1 VPIQLLPDT
10 LINQIAAGEVVER
23 PASVIK
29 ELLENAIDAGASRV
43 EIDLEEGGIRLIRIR
58 DDGCG
63 IPAEELPLALSRHA
77 TSKIAS
83 LEDLEQVG
91 TLGFR
96 GEALPSIAA
105 VSKFSI
111 TSRPTQQASATRVE
125 VEGGRLRAPEPAA
138 HPPGTTIEVRDLF
151 YSVPA
156 RRKFL
161 RAERT
166 EYGHAEDLV
175 RTLALA
181 RMQVELK
188 LKHNGRISKH
198 YRPVEDE
205 TSLGK
210 RLSEA
215 LGEDFARGALRIE
228 HEAAGL
234 RLHGWVGLPTA
245 SRSQADQQ
253 FFFVNGRHVKDRLVA
268 HAVKQ
273 AYADVLYHGRHP
285 AFVLFLE
292 IDPRKV
298 DVNVHPAKHEVRF
311 RDGRL
316 VHEFIFR
323 SLHEALAGTRAG
335 AVAAGQGGEHGGSA
349 VNGPAVE
356 FQATPMV
363 GAFAQRSAQAPS
375 VGPVGYGLQSAGF
388 GQRPQQ
394 VGMPLREQIAAYG
407 ALYGAPSTPAN
418 PLPQQDPSQAP
429 PLGYALAQLHGVYV
443 LAQNAQGLVLVDM
456 HAAHERITYERLKG
470 QREGEGIR
478 AQPLLVPIELAIS
491 EREADL
497 AEGEAEALAALG
509 IELQRTGPQSL
520 SIRSVPVLLAGA
532 DAKQLVLDVLSDLAE
547 HGRTRRIEEA
557 GNALLST
564 LACHTSVRANRQ
576 LTVAEMNALLRDM
589 EATERSGQCNHGRP
603 TWTQLSLAELDKLFL
618 RGR

>member
-1 VPIQLLPDT
+1 MPIQLLPDT

-29 ELLENAIDAGASRV
+29 ELLENAIDAGSTRV

-111 TSRPTQQASATRVE
+111 TSRPAQQATATRVE

-205 TSLGK
+205 ASLGK

-335 AVAAGQGGEHGGSA
+335 AVAVGQGSVPGASA
-349 VNGPAVE
+349 VNGLSVGS
-356 FQATPMV
+356 QATTTDE
-363 GAFAQRSAQAPS
+363 AFAARSAQAAG
-375 VGPVGYGLQSAGF
+375 VGHVGYGLQSAGF

-394 VGMPLREQIAAYG
+394 VGMPLRQQIAAYG
-407 ALYGAPSTPAN
+407 ALYGTPSAAAN
-418 PLPQQDPSQAP
+418 PLPQQDPSEAP

-478 AQPLLVPIELAIS
+478 SQPLLVPIELAVS

-497 AEGEAEALAALG
+497 AEGEADALAALG
-509 IELQRTGPQSL
+509 IELQRIGPQSL

-532 DAKQLVLDVLSDLAE
+532 DARQLVLDVLSDLAE

>member
-1 VPIQLLPDT
+1 MPIQLLPDT

-23 PASVIK
+23 PASVVK
-29 ELLENAIDAGASRV
+29 ELMENAIDAGASRV
-43 EIDLEEGGIRLIRIR
+43 EIDLEEGGVRLIRVR

-63 IPAEELPLALSRHA
+63 IPELELPLALSRHA

-111 TSRPTQQASATRVE
+111 TSRPLAQATATRVE

-166 EYGHAEDLV
+166 EYGHVEDLV

-181 RMQVELK
+181 RMGVELK

-198 YRPVEDE
+198 YRPVADE
-205 TSLGK
+205 ASLVR

-228 HEAAGL
+228 HEGAGL

-273 AYADVLYHGRHP
+273 AYADVLYHGRHA

-292 IDPRKV
+292 VDPRKV

-316 VHEFIFR
+316 VHDFIFR

-335 AVAAGQGGEHGGSA
+335 ALAAGQGGAHAAG
-349 VNGPAVE
+349 
-356 FQATPMV
+356 V
-363 GAFAQRSAQAPS
+363 GAEPGAGYAAQPMSGDARPAAAGFA
-375 VGPVGYGLQSAGF
+375 GYGLQSAGF

-394 VGMPLREQIAAYG
+394 VGMPLREQIAAY
-407 ALYGAPSTPAN
+407 ATLYGGGGAAAPA
-418 PLPQQDPSQAP
+418 LPQEDPSQAP

-443 LAQNAQGLVLVDM
+443 LAQNAHGLVLVDM

-478 AQPLLVPIELAIS
+478 SQPLLVPIELAVS

-497 AEGEAEALAALG
+497 AEAETEPLAALG

-532 DAKQLVLDVLSDLAE
+532 DARQLVLDVLSDLAE

-576 LTVAEMNALLRDM
+576 LGVAEMNALLRDM